1 MNPWIAL
8 GLLLSFSGSTVF
20 ASMESAA
27 QEGQQ
32 WAQSLQPKVQGSIN
46 SAALSEVP
54 RFAGDSPKETQLNQ
68 NGDFQEA
75 INKALGTEEF
85 AKDFSEI
92 SKKRPRF
99 KCDPKTDPLFRAREE
114 ADKKFGIDPNAT
126 RIPREETLEITCEEG
141 GEAVTYECIENRY
154 VMPQVPSKTTTLW
167 VNHLNFVPNKKTR
180 RVVDRPGGFFRRT
193 SYKDEEYQDG
203 YILTL
208 PKDVK
213 AFKESFCPKFTGI
226 DAKTKAVFAMDCSRI
241 EGYQLNPASSVSSA
255 QDSVSIHV
263 STAMVNISLFHRT
276 YEKGEEIDEWRSTHC
291 GPLEEMVEQGLCHY
305 GKRVLVEGAGTRMIQ
320 GYAITKD
327 DWQYKQYY
335 DCQVIKDECAALRAQ
350 GCHPLS
356 SGCKEMR
363 EGVCWIYEQRY
374 QCPKGD
380 LGLAQVQSPPDSIF
394 CLTGDCQPT
403 HYKAN
408 GEFLEA
414 MSRLALLKEVQ
425 DDLRANHHDA
435 LSIFKGE
442 DKRCTRNC
450 LNFKD
455 CCRRLKGWGVSLG
468 LAHCDENEQAL
479 AQRRALH
486 QCHQVG
492 TYCAHRDP
500 ILRKCTSKKTSFCC
514 FGNRFARLLQEQGRA
529 QLGLGWGAAEGPD
542 CRGLTV
548 EELSRLDLSRMNFS
562 ELFEDL
568 MKKYKQPDGKI
579 LQEKTHEKIQ
589 DNLHHMT
596 QRLEGREH
604 TSQKGKL
611 NANQDSL

>member
-8 GLLLSFSGSTVF
+8 GVVLSFSAFSAF
-20 ASMESAA
+20 ASMESAG

-46 SAALSEVP
+46 SAALPEVP
-54 RFAGDSPKETQLNQ
+54 RFAGDAPLETQLNQ

-75 INKALGTEEF
+75 INKALSKEDF
-85 AKDFSEI
+85 AKDFSEM

-99 KCDPKTDPLFRAREE
+99 KLDPKTDPLFRVREE
-114 ADKKFGIDPNAT
+114 ADKKFDIDPNAKK
-126 RIPREETLEITCEEG
+126 IPREETLETTCEEG
-141 GEAVTYECIENRY
+141 GEEVTYECVEDLR
-154 VMPQVPSKTTTLW
+154 VSPQVPLKNIRITIDYNRLCR
-167 VNHLNFVPNKKTR
+167 LNFNNAVARLHVNQQHT
-180 RVVDRPGGFFRRT
+180 VDPTSFRQT
-193 SYKDEEYQDG
+193 ICPYFD
-203 YILTL
+203 
-208 PKDVK
+208 PKDALTGQVFNIDCMRVQRYRMVDVPVK
-213 AFKESFCPKFTGI
+213 RWDDIGGNRRCVPYITLELEH
-226 DAKTKAVFAMDCSRI
+226 D
-241 EGYQLNPASSVSSA
+241 
-255 QDSVSIHV
+255 
-263 STAMVNISLFHRT
+263 T
-276 YEKGEEIDEWRSTHC
+276 YEGEGSEEFISYCDSLEALVDE
-291 GPLEEMVEQGLCHY
+291 GLCHY
-305 GKRVLVEGAGTRMIQ
+305 AERICSQGPETRVIN
-320 GYAITKD
+320 GYKVHKD
-327 DWQYKQYY
+327 CWQYKQYY
-335 DCQVIKDECAALRAQ
+335 HCQVIKDECAALRAQ

-356 SGCKEMR
+356 SRCKEMR
-363 EGVCWIYEQRY
+363 EGRCWIYEQRY

-380 LGLAQVQSPPDSIF
+380 LGLAQVQSPPNSIF
-394 CLTGDCQPT
+394 CLTGDCQST

-468 LAHCDENEQAL
+468 LAHCNEDEQAL

-500 ILRKCTSKKTSFCC
+500 ILKKCTSKKTSFCC

-529 QLGLGWGAAEGPD
+529 QLGLGWGAAEGPN
-542 CRGLTV
+542 CRGLST

-568 MKKYKQPDGKI
+568 MKKYKQPDAKI
-579 LQEKTHEKIQ
+579 LEQKTHEKIQ
-589 DNLHHMT
+589 DNLHQMT
-596 QRLEGREH
+596 QRLEGRER
-604 TSQKGKL
+604 SPQKGKL

>member
-1 MNPWIAL
+1 MNPFTAL
-8 GLLLSFSGSTVF
+8 GLLLSFSGFSAF
-20 ASMESAA
+20 ASMESAG

-32 WAQSLQPKVQGSIN
+32 WAQSLQPKVQNSIN
-46 SAALSEVP
+46 SAALADVP
-54 RFAGDSPKETQLNQ
+54 RFAGDAPKETQLNQ

-75 INKALGTEEF
+75 IHKALGTEDF
-85 AKDFSEI
+85 AKDFGEM

-99 KCDPKTDPLFRAREE
+99 KLDPKTDPLFRVREE

-126 RIPREETLEITCEEG
+126 RIPREETLETTCEEG
-141 GEAVTYECIENRY
+141 GEAVTYECIEDRY
-154 VMPQVPSKTTTLW
+154 VMPQVPFKTTTLW
-167 VNHLNFVPNKKTR
+167 VNHLNFVPKIEQDVIKHKGKWNKHGS
-180 RVVDRPGGFFRRT
+180 VSYVDR
-193 SYKDEEYQDG
+193 QNG

-208 PKDVK
+208 HKDIK
-213 AFKESFCPKFTGI
+213 AFKEAFCPKFTGI
-226 DAKTKAVFAMDCSRI
+226 DAKTKEVFAMDCSRI
-241 EGYQLNPASSVSSA
+241 EGYQLNPASSVSNA

-276 YEKGEEIDEWRSTHC
+276 YEGEEIDEWRSTHC
-291 GPLEEMVEQGLCHY
+291 GPLEEMVAQGLCHY

-327 DWQYKQYY
+327 DWQYRQYY

-356 SGCKEMR
+356 SDCKEMR
-363 EGVCWIYEQRY
+363 EGRCWIYEQRY

-394 CLTGDCQPT
+394 CLTGDCQST

-408 GEFLEA
+408 GELLEA
-414 MSRLALLKEVQ
+414 ISRLALLKEIQ
-425 DDLRANHHDA
+425 DELRANHHKA
-435 LSIFKGE
+435 LSVFKGE

-468 LAHCDENEQAL
+468 LTDCDEEAHGL
-479 AQRRALH
+479 AQRRELH
-486 QCHQVG
+486 QCYQVG

-500 ILRKCTSKKTSFCC
+500 LLKKCTSKKTSFCC

-529 QLGLGWGAAEGPD
+529 QLGLGWGTAEGPD
-542 CRGLTV
+542 CRGLTT

-568 MKKYKQPDGKI
+568 MKKYKKPDAKI
-579 LQEKTHEKIQ
+579 LEQKTHEKIQ

-596 QRLEGREH
+596 QRLERQDLSPQ
-604 TSQKGKL
+604 TGKL